1 MEPFGQ
7 RPWAPYILRPLSLR
21 LLRVTAI
28 VPGLEKDCTIPL
40 LVPMS
45 RVELYVYGAFW
56 ATAMG
61 SIYIA
66 SSRLLLL
73 RITAIVAGLTFDCTT
88 IKILVPMSV
97 VEPYVYGAFWAT
109 AMGSIYIASSRR
121 LLLLLLR
128 SLPVTLIVTGLEKDC
143 TTITIRVQ
151 SRCYPF
157 KGMIGRLGC
166 ITGFVWC
173 VRGY

>member
-1 MEPFGQ
+1 MLAHRQLIAGSP
-7 RPWAPYILRPLSLR
+7 RIN
-21 LLRVTAI
+21 T
-28 VPGLEKDCTIPL
+28 L

-45 RVELYVYGAFW
+45 VVEPYVYGAFW
-56 ATAMG
+56 ATTMG

-66 SSRLLLL
+66 SSHGSV
-73 RITAIVAGLTFDCTT
+73 TAIVPGLSFDCTT

-109 AMGSIYIASSRR
+109 AMGSICIASSRGG
-121 LLLLLLR
+121 LLR

-151 SRCYPF
+151 S
-157 KGMIGRLGC
+157 
-166 ITGFVWC
+166 
-173 VRGY
+173 